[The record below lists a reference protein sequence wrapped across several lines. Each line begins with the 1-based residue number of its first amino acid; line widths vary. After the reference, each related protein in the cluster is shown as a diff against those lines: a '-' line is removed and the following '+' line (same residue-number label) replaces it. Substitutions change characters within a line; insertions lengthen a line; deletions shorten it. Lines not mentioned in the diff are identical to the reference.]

1 MKFILS
7 SFSILLIY
15 FSINLKAEVIA
26 SPDIIVAQD
35 GSGNFKTIQE
45 ALDSIPPH
53 HEKRFIIFIRKGMY
67 NEKLFIEKSNIALIG
82 EDKEKTRIVYA
93 ELRKNWRKDHD
104 NDYGSAVINIRDKV
118 TNILFSS
125 LTVYNNYGSLYG
137 DHDHAFAIRSGDGVT
152 KIIIDNCNVISDGG
166 DTLSLWNK
174 NDGMYYHSNC
184 YFEGWVDYVCPRGY
198 CYIENSR
205 FFGHNLTASIWHDG
219 DTNEDQKFVL
229 HNCFFDGVYGF
240 PLGRFHR
247 EAQFYLI
254 DCTFSP
260 NMANKDIYFTESN
273 PPRVLQ
279 WGKDRHYFYN
289 CNGKGIHY
297 NWYKDNINKAN
308 GNPDPDNINALWT
321 FNGKWDPV
329 NELNEF
335 HKNFDTPKQ

>member
-7 SFSILLIY
+7 SFSILFIY
-15 FSINLKAEVIA
+15 FSIHLKAEVIA

-35 GSGNFKTIQE
+35 GSGNYKTIQE
-45 ALDSIPPH
+45 ALDSIPLL
-53 HEKRFIIFIRKGMY
+53 HEKRFIIFIKNGMY
-67 NEKLFIEKSNIALIG
+67 NEKLFIEKSNIVLIG
-82 EDKEKTRIVYA
+82 EDQEKTRIVYA
-93 ELRKNWRKDHD
+93 EIRKNWRKDHD
-104 NDYGSAVINIRDKV
+104 NDYGSAVINIKDYV
-118 TNILFSS
+118 TDVLFST

-137 DHDHAFAIRSGDGVT
+137 DHDHAFAIRAGDGVT
-152 KIIIDNCNVISDGG
+152 KIIIDSCNVISDGG

-219 DTNEDQKFVL
+219 DKAEDQKFVL
-229 HNCFFDGVYGF
+229 RGCCFDGVYGF
-240 PLGRFHR
+240 PLGRYHR

-260 NMANKDIYFTESN
+260 NMADKDIYFAESN
-273 PPRVLQ
+273 PSRVLQ

-289 CNGKGIHY
+289 CIGNGIHY
-297 NWYKDNINKAN
+297 DWYKNNINKAK
-308 GNPDPDNINALWT
+308 GSPDPEKINAVWT
-321 FNGKWDPV
+321 FKGKWDPIK
-329 NELNEF
+329 ELNKF
-335 HKNFDTPKQ
+335 YKNFDTPNQ